1 MGLVYI
7 VCFAL
12 EYLHP
17 SGCLGPVVVQEARN
31 DCWLSKPITKCER
44 ESLHVRGAS
53 PLWALGGR
61 GSGVCWRRLGE
72 QYTGQKSDPWAHPG
86 VTHCRGCLLSLPS
99 GCFMAFFLSH

>member
-17 SGCLGPVVVQEARN
+17 LGCLGPVVVQEARN

-53 PLWALGGR
+53 PLGIG
-61 GSGVCWRRLGE
+61 GSGE
-72 QYTGQKSDPWAHPG
+72 QG
-86 VTHCRGCLLSLPS
+86 VLARAWGAVHRPEK
-99 GCFMAFFLSH
+99 